1 MTASPHVA
9 VVDDEEDIRAVVAR
23 YLLKHGYDVTQ
34 AADGAALRALMAER
48 PVDLVVLD
56 VNMPGEDGLSLAR
69 WLRSLGPVGIVMLTG
84 NAEPVDKVVGL
95 ELGADDYVGK
105 PFELRELLARIR
117 AVLRRAERA
126 EAPPPATMAREVRIG
141 TRRYNL
147 DQRKLYDSNGEAL
160 ALTALEVDLLDAFA
174 RNPNRVLGRDDILDL
189 CADPEA
195 EPFSRSVD
203 TRIARLRK
211 KVERDPANPQAIRT
225 VHGQGYVFV
234 PGDRGA

>member
-1 MTASPHVA
+1 MVAHVA
-9 VVDDEEDIRAVVAR
+9 VVDDEEDIRSVVAR
-23 YLLKHGYDVTQ
+23 YLIKHGYDVSQ

-48 PVDLVVLD
+48 PVDLIVLD
-56 VNMPGEDGLSLAR
+56 VNMPGEDGLSLVK
-69 WLRSLGPVGIVMLTG
+69 WLRTLGEVGIVMLTG

-95 ELGADDYVGK
+95 ELGADDYVSK
-105 PFELRELLARIR
+105 PFELRELLARVR
-117 AVLRRAERA
+117 SVLRRAERSQA
-126 EAPPPATMAREVRIG
+126 EPPATMAREIRVG
-141 TRRYNL
+141 ARRYNL
-147 DQRKLYDSNGEAL
+147 DQRKLYDSNGVAIG
-160 ALTALEVDLLDAFA
+160 LTSLEVDLLDVFA
-174 RNPNRVLGRDDILDL
+174 RHPNRVLSRDDILDL

-234 PGDRGA
+234 PGSG